1 MTNIQRINSQIEPS
15 LHDVGIVHIGLGA
28 FHRAHQ
34 AVYLEQTLALHG
46 GDWMIASANIRS
58 NHKLVEQ
65 MQAAGHRYHVVEYAD
80 TSNAN
85 LREIKAIK
93 NTFFCGSDE
102 GREALLSKMT
112 APATK
117 IVTLTI
123 TEKGYYL
130 APSTG
135 ELLLDAQEIQHDMA
149 YPSQPKTALGLIL
162 ESLKVRRAQGLA
174 AFTVLSCD
182 NMPHNGLRA
191 KGAVVALAKVQD
203 DEFAQ
208 WIEQNVAFPNS
219 MVDRI
224 VPAVSDQD
232 LAMIKVDTGISEP
245 TVVKCEQFSQWV
257 VEDHFPAGRPHW
269 ESAGVQMVEDVSS
282 YEMMKLRMLNG
293 SHSLLAYLST
303 IAGFKTVADA
313 MQDKDIRAFLEHYM
327 MQEVAPTLPSFK
339 HSELATYCQQL
350 LSRFEND
357 SLQHQLK
364 QIAMDGSQKLP
375 QRWLSGLTEL
385 QGKHLKAPAIE
396 LGIAGWIT
404 FLCHAEQNQQSI
416 NDPLETEL
424 FTLVR
429 RHRND
434 GRRLIPAL
442 LQRKDIFPATLAQ
455 DQALLTRLAS
465 VADGLLA
472 GTKVQSLMRSAFQNK
487 DK

>member
-1 MTNIQRINSQIEPS
+1 MKVQYINSQIDAS
-15 LHDVGIVHIGLGA
+15 KHDIGIVHIGLGA

-58 NHKLVEQ
+58 NYSLVEQ
-65 MQAAGHRYHVVEYAD
+65 MNAAEHCYHVVEYAD

-102 GREALLSKMT
+102 GREALLAQMT

-117 IVTLTI
+117 VVTLTV

-135 ELLLDAQEIQHDMA
+135 ELLVGAPEIQHDMA
-149 YPSQPKTALGLIL
+149 SPSQPKTALGLIL
-162 ESLKVRRAQGLA
+162 ESLKQRRAQGLS

-182 NMPHNGLRA
+182 NMPHNGIRA
-191 KGAVVALAKVQD
+191 KGAVVALAKGQD

-208 WIEQNVAFPNS
+208 WIEKNVAFPNS

-224 VPAVSDQD
+224 VPAVSEQD
-232 LAMIKVDTGISEP
+232 LAMIKADTGISEP

-257 VEDHFPAGRPHW
+257 IEDHFPAGRPQW
-269 ESAGVQMVEDVSS
+269 ESAGVQMVDDVSS

-293 SHSLLAYLST
+293 SHSLLAYLGS
-303 IAGFKTVADA
+303 IAGFKSVADA
-313 MQDKDIRAFLEHYM
+313 VQDKDIRAFLEHYM
-327 MQEVAPTLPSFK
+327 MQEVAPTLPSF
-339 HSELATYCQQL
+339 SQTEIAIYCQQL
-350 LSRFEND
+350 LARFEND

-375 QRWLSGLTEL
+375 QRWLTGLTEL
-385 QGKHLKAPAIE
+385 QAQALAAPAIE
-396 LGIAGWIT
+396 LGIAGWIA
-404 FLCHAEQNQQSI
+404 FLCDAEQDQQSI
-416 NDPLETEL
+416 NDPLETVL
-424 FTLVR
+424 FETVNRYRDDSVSLV
-429 RHRND
+429 
-434 GRRLIPAL
+434 GTL
-442 LQRKDIFPATLAQ
+442 LQRNDIFPSSLVKNE
-455 DQALLTRLAS
+455 ALRTRL
-465 VADGLLA
+465 VVLVNELLA
-472 GTKVQSLMRSAFQNK
+472 GAKVQSLMSHIYHQE
-487 DK
+487 